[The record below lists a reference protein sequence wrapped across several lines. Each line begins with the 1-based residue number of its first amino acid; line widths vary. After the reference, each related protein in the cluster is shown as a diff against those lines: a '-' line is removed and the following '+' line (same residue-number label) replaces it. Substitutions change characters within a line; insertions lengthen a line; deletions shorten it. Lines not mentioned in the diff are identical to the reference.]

1 MTNKTLKVTPA
12 NTGTASGPDGHASK
26 DLIEW
31 TSIIHGYPS
40 TVTPT
45 HGDTTPF
52 VTTNFS
58 TTSNITGTGSPY
70 KPVSESTGW
79 NITKNSNQVCEF
91 NIRFGSSSSIY
102 HKWMPATIFAGGG
115 FNERN
120 ITGNNSNFRI
130 RRIAFVF
137 RNMDTN
143 AERIYSPGWD
153 RGSTTSTNARKASM
167 DSATHY
173 NIINSWGN
181 RWRLYQT
188 IINVRSNSTSAVQQ
202 PKMRLG
208 DLRYYVRMPGLTG
221 TTKLFVPQHMSWND
235 FLALDAAGQRAF
247 SSTY

>member
-1 MTNKTLKVTPA
+1 MTNKTLAVAAA
-12 NTGTASGPDGHASK
+12 NTGTASDPTAHSSK
-26 DLIEW
+26 DAVKW
-31 TSIIHGYPS
+31 TSTIHAYPS

-52 VTTNFS
+52 ITNNFS
-58 TTSNITGTGSPY
+58 TANITETGVPY
-70 KPVSESTGW
+70 DPITNSSGW
-79 NITKNSNQVCEF
+79 TITKNSNEVCEF
-91 NIRFGSSSSIY
+91 NIRFGSSGSVY

-120 ITGNNSNFRI
+120 LTAYNSNFRI

-153 RGSTTSTNARKASM
+153 RGTTTSTNARKATM

-173 NIINSWGN
+173 NVINSWGN

-188 IINVRSNSTSAVQQ
+188 IVNIRSNPTQSVQQ
-202 PKMRLG
+202 PKMRFG
-208 DLRYYVRMPGLTG
+208 DLRYYVHMPGLTG
-221 TTKLFVPQHMSWND
+221 TTRLFVPQHMGWND